1 MKFRCYVTKI
11 GKNSDIEYIACC
23 ITINLLSIGTI
34 KEHTIKNLELLI
46 NDYINFY
53 KENNKL
59 KLVRPAPMFMYFNY
73 ILCLFLGNVCKS
85 KDHYI
90 YIVEKDIK

>member
-53 KENNKL
+53 KENIDKAVKDEDYKFFILTRMHAQACQITGEIL
-59 KLVRPAPMFMYFNY
+59 KL
-73 ILCLFLGNVCKS
+73 LT
-85 KDHYI
+85 
-90 YIVEKDIK
+90 